1 CEGRAW
7 LPGGELSFLVVVLSC
22 YLLSLSRQD
31 YPAGSVVIRL
41 CSLLS
46 FLLSLFSLSI
56 LYLL

>member
-7 LPGGELSFLVVVLSC
+7 LPGGELSFLVVVLS

-46 FLLSLFSLSI
+46 FLLFLFSLSI